1 MFTISALVAMLGK
14 SLQMRPKLIG
24 GNLSTHDPFYTNSP
38 HIPIDFNRLIPET
51 QWWITRYGREI
62 GAQPPTLAR
71 LNQQMNTI
79 AGPVFFPV
87 RLTWSGVQQALDR
100 TKDKDRDGPDRD
112 R

>member
-1 MFTISALVAMLGK
+1 
-14 SLQMRPKLIG
+14 
-24 GNLSTHDPFYTNSP
+24 
-38 HIPIDFNRLIPET
+38 
-51 QWWITRYGREI
+51 
-62 GAQPPTLAR
+62 
-71 LNQQMNTI
+71 MNTI